1 MKFPHGYRPAG
12 EVSRVGG
19 FQTRGADSCML
30 SAGKSNRR
38 PAMRERMTSDRAE
51 TIGLNGLAFLA
62 GRPEPLERFLAASGM
77 DTPSLRERTQ
87 DRDVLRA
94 VLDFVLTDDVL
105 VADFCSEQSLDARDV
120 HMAHRVLGGL

>member
-1 MKFPHGYRPAG
+1 
-12 EVSRVGG
+12 
-19 FQTRGADSCML
+19 ML
-30 SAGKSNRR
+30 SAGKSKRR
-38 PAMRERMTSDRAE
+38 PSMRERMTPDRAE

-62 GRPEPLERFLAASGM
+62 GRSGHLERFLAASGM

-87 DRDVLRA
+87 DPDVLRA

-105 VADFCSEQSLDARDV
+105 VADFCREQNLDARDV